1 MKRVCIIL
9 LSLFCTIHLAAQETS
24 LEKVVPKVLID
35 GYFFISRPESL
46 PVKTSMAILK
56 DSEGNKVSS
65 IRYLDGATLSDWSKL
80 RAIPFENVQN
90 GPELLELAKNARYT
104 TMSLSTA
111 NIKAGDKFP
120 KFKEQDIEGK
130 RWSSDE
136 LAGKCFLINL
146 WSITCKPCIAEM
158 PAISKWKERYPSVH
172 FFSATYNTAEEALPI
187 IQRRNFTYT
196 HLVNVSDT
204 IMDLVGKAGFPCTII
219 VDRNGTVVHIESGT
233 SPKQLYDLEETLK
246 QLHNQ
251 HK

>member
-46 PVKTSMAILK
+46 PVKTSM
-56 DSEGNKVSS
+56 V
-65 IRYLDGATLSDWSKL
+65 
-80 RAIPFENVQN
+80 
-90 GPELLELAKNARYT
+90 
-104 TMSLSTA
+104 
-111 NIKAGDKFP
+111 
-120 KFKEQDIEGK
+120 
-130 RWSSDE
+130 
-136 LAGKCFLINL
+136 
-146 WSITCKPCIAEM
+146 TCKPCIAEM
-158 PAISKWKERYPSVH
+158 PAISKWKERYPSIH